1 MMELTERK
9 LKILQA
15 IITDF
20 IRNAEPVGS
29 RTLSKV
35 LDMNIS
41 PATIRNEMADLE
53 EMGYLFH
60 PHTSSGRVP
69 SDKAYRLYVNRMMDR
84 YELEEEEKK
93 RIKKEL
99 SAHIAE
105 LEKTVRHASE
115 LLSDMTNLTSFA
127 TLEDIRDM
135 SLFLQGMTRIFAHP
149 EYNTIEHARSFLE
162 MVDDRDRFA
171 SELASRAEGLS
182 ITIGEENSE
191 RIAPGS
197 TIISATYSVDGR
209 VVGKLGVIGPTR
221 MRYSEITGVIDYMS
235 NNLNRAFK
243 MIEGGDNESDE
254 EE

>member
-1 MMELTERK
+1 MTELTERK

-29 RTLSKV
+29 RTLSRMM
-35 LDMNIS
+35 DMNIS

-53 EMGYLFH
+53 EMGYLYH

-69 SDKAYRLYVNRMMDR
+69 SDKAYRLYVNQLMDR
-84 YELEEEEKK
+84 YELEQSEKQ
-93 RIKKEL
+93 RIRREL
-99 SAHIAE
+99 RAHMVE

-115 LLSDMTNLTSFA
+115 LLAEMTNLTSFA
-127 TLEDIRDM
+127 TLEDMRDM

-149 EYNTIEHARSFLE
+149 EYSTIEHARTFLE
-162 MVDDRDRFA
+162 MVDDREAFA
-171 SELASRAEGLS
+171 NELASRGEGLS
-182 ITIGEENSE
+182 ITIGGENSN

-197 TIISATYSVDGR
+197 TIISATYHVDGR
-209 VVGKLGVIGPTR
+209 MVGKLGVVGPTR
-221 MRYSEITGVIDYMS
+221 MRYSEITGVIEYMS

-243 MIEGGDNESDE
+243 MLEGGSGLDGE
-254 EE
+254 E

>member
-29 RTLSKV
+29 RTLSRT
-35 LDMNIS
+35 LGMNIS

-69 SDKAYRLYVNRMMDR
+69 SDKAYRLYVNNLMDR
-84 YELEEEEKK
+84 YELEQAEKQ
-93 RIKKEL
+93 RIKREL
-99 SAHIAE
+99 RAHMAE
-105 LEKTVRHASE
+105 LERTVRHASE
-115 LLSDMTNLTSFA
+115 LLSEITNLTSFA
-127 TLEDIRDM
+127 TLEDMRDM

-149 EYNTIEHARSFLE
+149 EYRTIENARPFLE

-171 SELASRAEGLS
+171 SELAARAEGLS
-182 ITIGEENSE
+182 ITIGDENSE

-197 TIISATYSVDGR
+197 SIISAAYYVDGKM
-209 VVGKLGVIGPTR
+209 VGKLGVVGPTR
-221 MRYSEITGVIDYMS
+221 MRYSEITSVIEYMS
-235 NNLNRAFK
+235 NNIGRAFK
-243 MIEGGDNESDE
+243 MIEGGSDGPNDE
-254 EE
+254 